1 MPPEC
6 APQNAP
12 LVLVYGSVNSL
23 TANYL
28 ESTQLQTELT
38 TFLVHSQPAAGPITI
53 VLFFFIFIII
63 TVSLQYHNTHGSD
76 SKTTTTTTV
85 LDC

>member
-1 MPPEC
+1 
-6 APQNAP
+6 
-12 LVLVYGSVNSL
+12 VYGSVNSL

-28 ESTQLQTELT
+28 ESTLLQTELT
-38 TFLVHSQPAAGPITI
+38 TFLTVHSQPAAGPITI